1 LTAIDFQ
8 GSCLQEAC
16 GARNASGEQ
25 QRPRIRGLPGEWG
38 QSYTEGMMPEYV
50 AFDLETTGLSARR
63 DRIVE
68 LAAVRFTADGAEIAR
83 FQQLVNP
90 ECPMPAAARAIHGI
104 SDADLAGEPTA
115 AEQLPRLLEFIG
127 DPDSSFL
134 VAHHA
139 VFDAGFLGRELSRAG
154 LNLPAHRVYDTLALS
169 RRCRPDLPSHRLDR
183 LARCHGL
190 LTGPGHRALVDA
202 LRVKQ
207 LWLKLGGPSL
217 PLDELVSYRIHDP
230 EAPTPAPHGWE
241 ILEQAM
247 ALGLTVRIE
256 HGSRARGVS
265 PRSIT
270 PRRFIYKGGAC
281 YLVARCHRSSL
292 EKEFRLDRIRHCEL
306 LPVVVSS
313 DGHVACRPPNR

>member
-1 LTAIDFQ
+1 
-8 GSCLQEAC
+8 
-16 GARNASGEQ
+16 
-25 QRPRIRGLPGEWG
+25 
-38 QSYTEGMMPEYV
+38 MMPEYV

-68 LAAVRFTADGAEIAR
+68 LAAVRFTADGVEIAR

-90 ECPMPAAARAIHGI
+90 ECPMPPAARAIHGI

-115 AEQLPRLLEFIG
+115 AEQLPRLLEFMG
-127 DPDSSFL
+127 DPDTTLL
-134 VAHHA
+134 VAHNA
-139 VFDAGFLGRELSRAG
+139 VFDAGFLGRELCRAG
-154 LNLPAHRVYDTLALS
+154 LDPPRHPIFDTLALS

-190 LTGPGHRALVDA
+190 DTGPGHRALVDA

-207 LWLKLGGPSL
+207 LWLKLGGPFL
-217 PLDELVSYRIHDP
+217 PLDKLVSYPIHDP

-241 ILEQAM
+241 ILEEAM
-247 ALGLTVRIE
+247 VQGLTVRIE
-256 HGSRARGVS
+256 HASRTRSSS

-270 PRRFIYKGGAC
+270 PRRFLYKGGAC
-281 YLVARCHRSSL
+281 YLVARCHRSL
-292 EKEFRLDRIRHCEL
+292 VEKEFRLDRIRHFEVL
-306 LPVVVSS
+306 REAVSS